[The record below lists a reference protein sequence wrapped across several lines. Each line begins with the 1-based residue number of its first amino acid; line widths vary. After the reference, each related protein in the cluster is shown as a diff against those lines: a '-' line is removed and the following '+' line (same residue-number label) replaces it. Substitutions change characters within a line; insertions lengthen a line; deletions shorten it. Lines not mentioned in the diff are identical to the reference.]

1 MNEPRLK
8 YGAMACHVFIYSQS
22 PVSLPS
28 GIMFIHVNS
37 VDLYGAIYDPIFR
50 LFPNILAEICINK
63 ELKIIT
69 SYQVFTNGFSMNT

>member
-8 YGAMACHVFIYSQS
+8 YGAMSLYSQL
-22 PVSLPS
+22 PVSLTS

-50 LFPNILAEICINK
+50 LFPNILAEICINR

-69 SYQVFTNGFSMNT
+69 RYSPVGLV